1 MATSDATTRIDVGP
15 IHRAEVRELEQR
27 FGVVAW
33 FGFHTRRWWAL
44 VGDRLVEAATPAG
57 LADAVM
63 AVRGATTPPAALA
76 NESNTAWSASAGPP
90 AGPVAAPERWDT
102 PQGITNEEG
111 GTRWAATLR
120 TKR

>member
-15 IHRAEVRELEQR
+15 IHRAEIRELEQR

-63 AVRGATTPPAALA
+63 AVRGAATPPARPWRKSPTRPGLHQR
-76 NESNTAWSASAGPP
+76 P
-90 AGPVAAPERWDT
+90 RR
-102 PQGITNEEG
+102 QGRSLRRSG
-111 GTRWAATLR
+111 GTRP
-120 TKR
+120 KP